1 MCGFGVILITH
12 REAGRRPVDVI
23 PERWL
28 DAIDV
33 RIAHRGA
40 DGHGRFRDRAV
51 LADGSVVD
59 VAMVH
64 RRLSIIDHAGGAQPM
79 CHDGGRLRP
88 DCVYGD
94 EVRLASAQHA
104 GPGLVAVAFNGCV
117 YDHADRRAEL
127 ERLGHT
133 FGSDHAD
140 TEVLVQGWRAWGAD
154 VFGRVDGMM
163 ACAVWDRAS
172 GTLTVARD
180 RFGEKPMYAREIRP
194 GAWVFASQA
203 AAVALACDEPAELD
217 ADGAAEWVV
226 RGYGHETT
234 PWAGMHPF
242 PHGRWMTVG
251 ERAGKPAARAF
262 ARIPWPK
269 VAKLGNGPRYKKVHR
284 LLEESVSARLAAD
297 VPVACLLSGGI
308 DSACV
313 ALAASRALD
322 EPSALTTVCVRMPEL
337 AYDESGAAAEIAAAL
352 GTTHRTVDVSATP
365 AADLVALVESMGLPF
380 GDSSLLP
387 SSWAFEAVAGEGK
400 VALTGD
406 GGDELFM
413 GYGRYEAAEQLSLLV
428 FLRVL
433 GLTPPVSVLDRRDP
447 KGRGDKLARFLVAA
461 SHRGYR
467 DLLDVFPEPDAA
479 RLVGRRAQP
488 DVDSALFLAS
498 ASAARRF
505 DVEQH
510 LPGDYL
516 RKVDHA
522 SMLAG
527 VEARAPMLARGLSDF
542 ALRAPAQRGFLAGK
556 RKAALR
562 RYLRGVVP
570 KRVLEAPKS
579 GFAVP
584 IGAWFRSDF
593 GGMRG
598 MLRDELGAADA
609 FGPLD
614 SAGFLVDR
622 AHVDRLLDEHDAAGE
637 RSVWPWKG
645 RDHSQRLYAL
655 LVLAVWCRALREGRL

>member
-12 REAGRRPVDVI
+12 REAGRRPVDLI

-88 DCVYGD
+88 DCVYED
-94 EVRLASAQHA
+94 EVRFASAQHA

-163 ACAVWDRAS
+163 ACAVWDRAA

-180 RFGEKPMYAREIRP
+180 RFGEKPMYAREVRP

-203 AAVALACDEPAELD
+203 AAVALACDEPAAVDVE
-217 ADGAAEWVV
+217 GASEWLV
-226 RGYGHETT
+226 RGYGPTRT
-234 PWAGMHPF
+234 PWVGVEMFPAGRHMA
-242 PHGRWMTVG
+242 VG
-251 ERAGKPAARAF
+251 GDAKRKAVAF
-262 ARIPWPK
+262 AKLPWRK
-269 VAKLGNGPRYKKVHR
+269 GPAIGRGPSARKTAR
-284 LLEESVSARLAAD
+284 LLEASVGARLHAD

-308 DSACV
+308 DSSCV
-313 ALAASRALD
+313 ALAATRALQD
-322 EPSALTTVCVRMPEL
+322 PARLTTVCVRMPS
-337 AYDESGAAAEIAAAL
+337 ARYDESPQAAEIAGAL
-352 GTTHRTVDVSATP
+352 GTTHRTVDASATP
-365 AADLVALVESMGLPF
+365 AADLVALIETMGVPF

-387 SSWAFEAVAGEGK
+387 TSWAFEAVSAEGK

-413 GYGRYEAAEQLSLLV
+413 GYERYGAAENLSLLV
-428 FLRVL
+428 FLRAL
-433 GLTPPVSVLDRRDP
+433 GLTPPVSVLDRRHP
-447 KGRGDKLARFLVAA
+447 KGLGDKVARFLVAA
-461 SHRGYR
+461 SYGGYR

-479 RLVGRRAQP
+479 RVLSRRARRR
-488 DVDSALFLAS
+488 VDGRGFLAS
-498 ASAARRF
+498 AAGARRF
-505 DVEQH
+505 DVEEH
-510 LPGDYL
+510 LPGDL
-516 RKVDHA
+516 MRKVDHA

-527 VEARAPMLARGLSDF
+527 VEARAPMLGRGLSDM
-542 ALRAPAQRGFLAGK
+542 ALRAPASRGSIKA

-562 RYLRGVVP
+562 AYLRGAVP
-570 KRVLEAPKS
+570 KRVLAMPKS

-584 IGAWFRSDF
+584 IGEWFRDDA
-593 GGMRG
+593 GGMRTL
-598 MLRDELGAADA
+598 LRDELGASDA
-609 FGPLD
+609 FGAVIDAGVTLD
-614 SAGFLVDR
+614 RGV
-622 AHVDRLLDEHDAAGE
+622 VDRLLSEHDAAGE